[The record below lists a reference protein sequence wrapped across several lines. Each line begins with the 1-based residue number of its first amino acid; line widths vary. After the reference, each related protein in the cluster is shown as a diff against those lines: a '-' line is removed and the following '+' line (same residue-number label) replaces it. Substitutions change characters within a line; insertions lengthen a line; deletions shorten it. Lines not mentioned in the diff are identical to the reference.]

1 MIKDNIII
9 ITTTIPNKSISEK
22 RRNNLVNNFS
32 KWNTPLLFNE
42 YIKKQKPKIQI
53 TYEMIVSNLNIFS
66 KTNFEYGIICDD
78 DFYPIDN
85 FFEELNKTVK
95 LLPPNWRCLHLCP
108 GYLWGRES
116 RDKKKI
122 GVLNPEYD
130 MSEFPFHESGRF
142 YINCDGELYFNKKF
156 WLGGPI
162 AMLVNKNN
170 VESLLN
176 DFILTYKKYKYVN
189 DVILTKILNK
199 NDYVCR
205 EPMLGYEEEEGGTT
219 FN

>member
-1 MIKDNIII
+1 
-9 ITTTIPNKSISEK
+9 
-22 RRNNLVNNFS
+22 
-32 KWNTPLLFNE
+32 
-42 YIKKQKPKIQI
+42 
-53 TYEMIVSNLNIFS
+53 
-66 KTNFEYGIICDD
+66 
-78 DFYPIDN
+78 
-85 FFEELNKTVK
+85 
-95 LLPPNWRCLHLCP
+95 
-108 GYLWGRES
+108 
-116 RDKKKI
+116 
-122 GVLNPEYD
+122 

-142 YINCDGELYFNKKF
+142 YINCDSEVYFNKKF

-176 DFILTYKKYKYVN
+176 DCILTYKKYKYAN

-205 EPMLGYEEEEGGTT
+205 EPMLGYEEEEGGST